1 MKPNP
6 PSTESLP
13 APAAT
18 DALDADDERALA
30 RYRYLLKTA
39 PPESI
44 EQAHAEAIARLTP
57 AQRQLLLQQVGAML
71 PPYERA
77 LAGPANATP
86 QGIARLITRAEM
98 RQPGLA
104 ERMLGAVP
112 TSGAGG
118 ALRLGGVLGASLLGS
133 VIGVVVGSAI
143 AGAVGDAI
151 GGSTGDALPG
161 SDESLIA
168 DGTPPD
174 AVADSGLAA
183 QEDADDLDL
192 GGLFDV

>member
-6 PSTESLP
+6 PNN
-13 APAAT
+13 
-18 DALDADDERALA
+18 DALPEPAVTHTSDAEDERALA

-44 EQAHAEAIARLTP
+44 ERAHAEAIARLTP

-98 RQPGLA
+98 RQPGLT
-104 ERMLGAVP
+104 ERMLAAVP
-112 TSGAGG
+112 VVGAHGG
-118 ALRLGGVLGASLLGS
+118 RRQGSVLGASLLGS
-133 VIGVVVGSAI
+133 VVAGSVVGAVVGSAI
-143 AGAVGDAI
+143 GGAI
-151 GGSTGDALPG
+151 GGALFASDDPPITEAALP
-161 SDESLIA
+161 EE
-168 DGTPPD
+168 
-174 AVADSGLAA
+174 VADSGLAA
-183 QEDADDLDL
+183 PEDAGDLDL